1 MKKIISLVVLLSS
14 INLFGQ
20 QEIYE
25 LKVYELFQSSSIKN
39 FNAYFEDHYI
49 PTLSDKGIQNVGV
62 FSEVSEDLPRKIY
75 VFVPYANM
83 EEYQKVTS
91 DLSSDAELQQAS
103 SALNSLDKPMF
114 NRYQTSLY
122 IAFDGMPKMI
132 KPDNKN
138 RFYELRTYESH
149 SEDAYRRKVNMFNEG
164 ELDLFAELDFGSV
177 FFGDKIAGDRMPCL
191 TYMLSFES
199 LQERNENWDKFR
211 VHPTWTK
218 LKNDPA
224 YKNSCCSSITRA
236 FLTPMP
242 YSQL

>member
-1 MKKIISLVVLLSS
+1 MKKIFSLVVLLSS

-20 QEIYE
+20 QEIYK

-49 PTLSDKGIQNVGV
+49 PALSDKGIQNIGV

-103 SALNSLDKPMF
+103 SALNPLDKPMF

-177 FFGDKIAGDRMPCL
+177 FFGDKIAGDRMPL
-191 TYMLSFES
+191 PDLYA
-199 LQERNENWDKFR
+199 
-211 VHPTWTK
+211 VV
-218 LKNDPA
+218 
-224 YKNSCCSSITRA
+224 
-236 FLTPMP
+236 
-242 YSQL
+242 

>member
-1 MKKIISLVVLLSS
+1 MKKIFSLVVLLSS

-49 PTLSDKGIQNVGV
+49 PALSDKGIQNVGV

-103 SALNSLDKPMF
+103 SALNPVDKPMF

-199 LQERNENWDKFR
+199 LEERNENWDKFL
-211 VHPTWTK
+211 VHPT
-218 LKNDPA
+218 
-224 YKNSCCSSITRA
+224 
-236 FLTPMP
+236 
-242 YSQL
+242 